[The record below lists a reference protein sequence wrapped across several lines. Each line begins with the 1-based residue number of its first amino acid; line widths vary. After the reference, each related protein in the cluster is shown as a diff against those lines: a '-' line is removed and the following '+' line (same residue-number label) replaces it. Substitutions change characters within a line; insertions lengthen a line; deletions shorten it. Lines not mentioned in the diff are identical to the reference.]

1 LRVDAGVVA
10 ALAAFGARSADL
22 ERAGQLQADGVC
34 HVYPENW
41 PAVEVFLALATQWRV
56 VSLSTLTTARL
67 VQTGLDYTA
76 IEPVMRLFGVKPK
89 RRVATFQKIRAMESA
104 ALDVLLPT

>member
-1 LRVDAGVVA
+1 MQVDDDVVA
-10 ALAAFGARSADL
+10 ALAAFGARSSDL
-22 ERAGQLQADGVC
+22 QRAGELRADGVC
-34 HVYPENW
+34 QVYPENW

-56 VSLSTLTTARL
+56 VALSTLASARL

-76 IEPVMRLFGVKPK
+76 VESVMRLFGIRPK
-89 RRVATFQKIRAMESA
+89 RRAAIFRKVRAMESA